1 MIYFN
6 QLLYM
11 SKYEK
16 CKKDMIHKII
26 TEFSSGKLKS
36 SSGHKV
42 LTKQQ
47 AIAIGLTASEKKCK
61 KYFSKQDKDKLK
73 KKVDKF
79 LEKEKLSYSGVL
91 DVIKYI
97 NMITGKSK
105 TNYKYK
111 LITFILKISTKQTIP
126 EKISNE
132 VIKIIN

>member
-1 MIYFN
+1 
-6 QLLYM
+6 M

-16 CKKDMIHKII
+16 CKKNLMHRVV
-26 TEFSSGKLKS
+26 TEFASGKLKS

-42 LTKQQ
+42 TTRQQ

-61 KYFSKQDKDKLK
+61 KHFSKTDKDKLK
-73 KKVDKF
+73 IKVDRF
-79 LEKEKLSYSGVL
+79 LEREKLSYSGVL

-97 NMITGKSK
+97 DVISGKSK
-105 TNYKYK
+105 IEYKYK

-126 EKISNE
+126 EKISSE

>member
-1 MIYFN
+1 
-6 QLLYM
+6 M

-16 CKKDMIHKII
+16 CKKDLIHKII
-26 TEFSSGKLKS
+26 TEFNSGKLKS

-42 LTKQQ
+42 TTKQQ

-61 KYFSKQDKDKLK
+61 KHFSKQDKDKLK

-79 LEKEKLSYSGVL
+79 LEKRKLSYSGVL

-97 NMITGKSK
+97 NMISGKSK
-105 TNYKYK
+105 TEYKYK

-132 VIKIIN
+132 VIKILK

>member
-1 MIYFN
+1 MT
-6 QLLYM
+6 
-11 SKYEK
+11 KYEN
-16 CKKDMIHKII
+16 CKKDLIHKII
-26 TEFSSGKLKS
+26 TEFNSGKLKS
-36 SSGHKV
+36 SSEHKV
-42 LTKQQ
+42 TTKRQ

-61 KYFSKQDKDKLK
+61 KHFSKQDKDKLK

-105 TNYKYK
+105 TEYKYK
-111 LITFILKISTKQTIP
+111 LITFILKISTKQIIP

>member
-1 MIYFN
+1 MT
-6 QLLYM
+6 
-11 SKYEK
+11 KYEN
-16 CKKDMIHKII
+16 CKKELIHKIVK
-26 TEFSSGKLKS
+26 EFNSGKLKS

-42 LTKQQ
+42 SSKQQ

-61 KYFSKQDKDKLK
+61 KHFSKQDKDKLK

-105 TNYKYK
+105 TEYKYK

-132 VIKIIN
+132 MIKILK